1 MSLPEMIIRRG
12 RVVCP
17 MLGKDGEDAI
27 ASSPSLV

>member
-12 RVVCP
+12 RVVRP
-17 MLGKDGEDAI
+17 MLSKDGEDAS

>member
-12 RVVCP
+12 RV
-17 MLGKDGEDAI
+17 MLSKDGEDAI